1 MHSGQQLMVGM
12 DVKIPPVMGAG
23 SMKFDVEPDSLVIFR
38 FYQLILKFSLFT
50 IKIDVI
56 YLFTKMTI

>member
-23 SMKFDVEPDSLVIFR
+23 SMKFDVEPDSLVIFQ
-38 FYQLILKFSLFT
+38 FY
-50 IKIDVI
+50 
-56 YLFTKMTI
+56 